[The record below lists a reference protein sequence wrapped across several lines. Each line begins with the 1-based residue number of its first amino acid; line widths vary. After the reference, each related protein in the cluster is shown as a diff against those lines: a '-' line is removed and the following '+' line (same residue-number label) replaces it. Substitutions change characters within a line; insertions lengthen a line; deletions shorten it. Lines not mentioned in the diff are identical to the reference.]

1 MASRDLSVG
10 HDQGLDFVDAD
21 GDGAGAIDWILHRL
35 GFSPFFFFSLLFL
48 LLLLLRLLARL
59 CSGLVSV
66 FLITVFWTT
75 LLLLSYL
82 CVA

>member
-21 GDGAGAIDWILHRL
+21 GDGAGAIDCILHRL
-35 GFSPFFFFSLLFL
+35 GFSPFFFFLLLFL
-48 LLLLLRLLARL
+48 LLLGRSLARL